1 MTEIIR
7 GEYGYLKVNS
17 NGYECYGGG
26 TIQGICYKADPKY
39 WLNQE
44 NFNKTPLNFPLYAGE
59 YDLVDDEHSHF
70 ETKEML
76 IEAAKEYLYSEE
88 LEVSD
93 DNIHRTIV
101 VALLICDWQ
110 SCVAYIYNELDLR
123 EDI

>member
-76 IEAAKEYLYSEE
+76 IAYNDYQKYISPFDVQKKQELTRFFLSILYIFS
-88 LEVSD
+88 
-93 DNIHRTIV
+93 
-101 VALLICDWQ
+101 
-110 SCVAYIYNELDLR
+110 
-123 EDI
+123 